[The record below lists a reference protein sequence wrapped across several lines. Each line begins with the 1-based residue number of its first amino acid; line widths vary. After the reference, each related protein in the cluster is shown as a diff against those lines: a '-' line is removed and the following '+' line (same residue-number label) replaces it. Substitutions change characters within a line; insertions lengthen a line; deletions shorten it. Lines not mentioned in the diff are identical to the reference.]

1 MEKLKSVLRKV
12 GRKSLNILCIILVC
26 MILLLSVL
34 LFKSSGK
41 VTPFLNENGNVLE
54 NSISQKTFVNIN
66 GVKQGMFIR
75 GENVDNPVL
84 LFVHGGPGMPEYF
97 LTEKYKT
104 DLEKHFTVCYWDQRG
119 AGLSYSSKLSANDIT
134 VSQLV
139 SDTSA
144 VAKYLRER
152 FGKDKIYLLCHSWG
166 SLIGIQSA
174 AANPELYYAYI
185 GMGQITDQVKSERL
199 AYDYM
204 LKQYTA
210 DGNNKMVNNL
220 KKYDILNDRAVM
232 KLYMESLLRD
242 EAMHKLGIGT
252 MRNMKSIVNGAFFPV
267 MNCSAYTLS
276 EKINFWR
283 GKAFL
288 SSSTDLRQEMIDTD
302 ISSTITELK
311 IPTYFISGI
320 YDYTA
325 NYKLSKEYLKKIKA
339 PVKGFYSFKNS
350 AHSPLFE
357 EPEHFINI
365 MINDV
370 LTGGDE
376 YGKKN

>member
-1 MEKLKSVLRKV
+1 MS
-12 GRKSLNILCIILVC
+12 ILGIIIVC
-26 MILLLSVL
+26 MILLLGVL
-34 LFKSSGK
+34 RFKSPGK
-41 VTPFLNENGNVLE
+41 VTPFLDENGNVLE
-54 NSISQKTFVNIN
+54 NSVSEKTFVNIN
-66 GVKQGMFIR
+66 GIKQGMFIR
-75 GENVDNPVL
+75 GENADNPVL

-104 DLEKHFTVCYWDQRG
+104 DLEKHFTVCYWEQRG

-166 SLIGIQSA
+166 TFIGIQSA

-185 GMGQITDQVKSERL
+185 GMGQVTDTVKSERL

-210 DGNNKMVNNL
+210 DGNNKMVSNL
-220 KKYDILNDRAVM
+220 KKYDIHNDISVVN
-232 KLYMESLLRD
+232 LYMSSSLRD
-242 EAMHKLGIGT
+242 EAMHELGIGT
-252 MRNMKSIVNGAFFPV
+252 MHNMKSVVSGVFFPV
-267 MNCSAYTLS
+267 MNCSAYTVS
-276 EKINFWR
+276 EKLNIWR
-283 GKAFL
+283 AKAFL
-288 SSSTDLRQEMIDTD
+288 NSSTDLRQEMLDTD

-320 YDYTA
+320 YDYTV

-357 EPEHFINI
+357 EPEDFINI

-370 LTGGDE
+370 LTGGVSCAD
-376 YGKKN
+376 

>member
-1 MEKLKSVLRKV
+1 
-12 GRKSLNILCIILVC
+12 

-34 LFKSSGK
+34 LFKSPGK
-41 VTPFLNENGNVLE
+41 VTLFLDEYGNVLE
-54 NSISQKTFVNIN
+54 NSISEKTFVKIN

-97 LTEKYKT
+97 LAEKYKT
-104 DLEKHFTVCYWDQRG
+104 DFEKYFTVCYWEQRG
-119 AGLSYSSKLSANDIT
+119 AGLSYSSKLSSNDIT

-166 SLIGIQSA
+166 SFIGIQSA

-185 GMGQITDQVKSERL
+185 GMGQITDTVKSERL
-199 AYDYM
+199 AYNYM
-204 LKQYTA
+204 IKQYTA
-210 DGNNKMVNNL
+210 DGNNKVVNNL
-220 KKYDILNDRAVM
+220 KKFDILSDKSVVNS
-232 KLYMESLLRD
+232 YMSSSLRD

-252 MRNMKSIVNGAFFPV
+252 MYNMKSVVSGVFLPV
-267 MNCSAYTLS
+267 MNCSAYTVS
-276 EKINFWR
+276 EKINIWR
-283 GKAFL
+283 AKAFL
-288 SSSTDLRQEMIDTD
+288 NSSTDLRQEMIDTD
-302 ISSTITELK
+302 ISSKVTELK

-320 YDYTA
+320 YDYTV
-325 NYKLSKEYLKKIKA
+325 NYKLSEEYLKKVKA

-357 EPEHFINI
+357 EPEQFIKI

-370 LTGGDE
+370 LTGGVSGAD
-376 YGKKN
+376 

>member
-1 MEKLKSVLRKV
+1 
-12 GRKSLNILCIILVC
+12 

-34 LFKSSGK
+34 LFKSPGK
-41 VTPFLNENGNVLE
+41 VTPFLDENGNVLE
-54 NSISQKTFVNIN
+54 NSISEKTFVNIN

-97 LTEKYKT
+97 LTEKYRT
-104 DLEKHFTVCYWDQRG
+104 DLEKHFTVCYWEQRG

-152 FGKDKIYLLCHSWG
+152 FVKDKIYLLCHSWG
-166 SLIGIQSA
+166 SFIGIQSA

-210 DGNNKMVNNL
+210 DGNNKMVNKL
-220 KKYDILNDRAVM
+220 KKYDIHNDISFE
-232 KLYMESLLRD
+232 KLFSSSLRE
-242 EAMHKLGIGT
+242 EAMHELGIGT
-252 MRNMKSIVNGAFFPV
+252 MHNMKSVVSGIFFPV
-267 MNCSAYTLS
+267 MNCSAYTVS
-276 EKINFWR
+276 EKINIWR
-283 GKAFL
+283 AKAFL
-288 SSSTDLRQEMIDTD
+288 NSSTYLRQEMLDTD

-311 IPTYFISGI
+311 IPTYFISGTN
-320 YDYTA
+320 DYTV

-339 PVKGFYSFKNS
+339 PVKGFYLFKNS

-370 LTGGDE
+370 LTGGVSCAD
-376 YGKKN
+376 